1 VAFLL
6 QVLKVFSITVPRFPQ
21 KFPNLLRSVAI
32 LAALGATPISAQ
44 TADATALVAEE
55 YVLGASDK
63 ITIRMVAWDSTAL
76 AFTRFTEIEGEYTI
90 AANGVLLLPLIGP
103 IEAAG
108 QTPSVLSEMI
118 TVFLQQ
124 SIGLAEEPST
134 TVEVS
139 QYRPIYIL
147 GDVQRPGAYE
157 YRPGLRV
164 DQAIAL
170 AGGLS
175 RAEDLSDGATRT
187 QLRDLGSL
195 REASIQRVQQ
205 AARVA
210 RLTAETDGAED
221 IVFPQ
226 SLRHPDGPNVLDE
239 IYGREEALFVSR
251 RESLRRALASLDET
265 EELLI
270 TEANALQAKMGGLD
284 KQLELLTTQIEGLEQ
299 LVERGLA
306 RSPTLVAL
314 QSSLID
320 LQARQTDVE
329 TASFRAQQRVT
340 EIERDR
346 IDLET
351 RRQEN
356 ALSELQNVRTQL
368 AQTETRVGMLEALQ
382 REGSLAMSDISEDVE
397 RVLTFSIA
405 RGDETDN
412 DVERTAPLAPLDVL
426 EVSTV
431 APDTLETP
439 AGE

>member
-1 VAFLL
+1 MFT
-6 QVLKVFSITVPRFPQ
+6 ITVPSISTKIPV
-21 KFPNLLRSVAI
+21 LLRS
-32 LAALGATPISAQ
+32 AALLAVLGTAPVAAQEATP
-44 TADATALVAEE
+44 TVADNGE

-90 AANGVLLLPLIGP
+90 AANGTLLLPLIGP
-103 IEAAG
+103 VDAAG

-139 QYRPIYIL
+139 EYRPVYIL

-175 RAEDLSDGATRT
+175 RAADLSDNQIRN

-195 REASIQRVQQ
+195 REASISRAQLSV
-205 AARVA
+205 RVA
-210 RLTAETDGAED
+210 RLIAETEGAET
-221 IVFPQ
+221 ILFPAD
-226 SLRHPDGPNVLDE
+226 LTHPDGADVMQAL
-239 IYGREEALFVSR
+239 ISREQSLFESR
-251 RESLRRALASLDET
+251 AESLERGIASLDQT
-265 EELLI
+265 EQLLI
-270 TEANALQAKMGGLD
+270 TEAAALEAKMGGLD

-329 TASFRAQQRVT
+329 TALFRAQQRVT
-340 EIERDR
+340 EIDRER

-356 ALSELQNVRTQL
+356 ALTELQNVQTNL
-368 AQTETRVGMLEALQ
+368 AQVETRMGMLEALG
-382 REGSLAMSDISEDVE
+382 REGSLAMADISEDIE
-397 RVLTFSIA
+397 QVLAFSIA
-405 RGDETDN
+405 RGEETQN
-412 DVERTAPLAPLDVL
+412 NVERNAELKPLDVL
-426 EVSTV
+426 EVSAV
-431 APDTLETP
+431 SPDDIEAPAAE
-439 AGE
+439 

>member
-1 VAFLL
+1 MFTIKVPRISTKIPFLL
-6 QVLKVFSITVPRFPQ
+6 C
-21 KFPNLLRSVAI
+21 
-32 LAALGATPISAQ
+32 SA
-44 TADATALVAEE
+44 ALVAVLGTAPAVAQDETPNVAENGE

-90 AANGVLLLPLIGP
+90 AANGTLLLPLIGP
-103 IEAAG
+103 VDAAG

-139 QYRPIYIL
+139 EYRPVYIL

-175 RAEDLSDGATRT
+175 RAADLSDNQIRN

-195 REASIQRVQQ
+195 REASISRAQLAV
-205 AARVA
+205 RVA
-210 RLTAETDGAED
+210 RLSAETEGAET
-221 IVFPQ
+221 VLFPAN
-226 SLRHPDGPNVLDE
+226 LTHPDGADVMQAL
-239 IYGREEALFVSR
+239 IKREQALFESR
-251 RESLRRALASLDET
+251 NESLNRGIASLDQT

-270 TEANALQAKMGGLD
+270 TEAAALEAKMGGLD
-284 KQLELLTTQIEGLEQ
+284 KQVELLTTQIEGLER

-329 TASFRAQQRVT
+329 TALFRAQQRVT
-340 EIERDR
+340 EIDRER

-356 ALSELQNVRTQL
+356 ALTELQNVQTSL
-368 AQTETRVGMLEALQ
+368 AQIETRMGMLEALG
-382 REGSLAMSDISEDVE
+382 REGSLAMADISDGAEQ
-397 RVLTFSIA
+397 VLAFSIA
-405 RGDETDN
+405 RGDETQN
-412 DVERTAPLAPLDVL
+412 NVERNAKLKPLDVL
-426 EVSTV
+426 EVSAV
-431 APDTLETP
+431 SPDEIEGSTAE
-439 AGE
+439 